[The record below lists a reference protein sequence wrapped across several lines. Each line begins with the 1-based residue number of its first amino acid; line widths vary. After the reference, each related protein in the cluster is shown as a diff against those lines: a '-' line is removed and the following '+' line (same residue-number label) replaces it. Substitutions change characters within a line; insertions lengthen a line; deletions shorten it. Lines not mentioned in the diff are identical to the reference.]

1 MKKYM
6 LAFLSMPLLYSF
18 SSWAQE
24 VAAPV
29 VSQVNDQIVQVA
41 NPLLQS
47 MNGSSGVTSM
57 AVVALIVQAL
67 MLVVN
72 SRYGNL
78 AGKYRFTIMYALNAL
93 GGIAALK
100 LQGVDTF
107 TAMTHSNTM
116 AAYQVMLNQAYKQFI
131 KKQV

>member
-1 MKKYM
+1 MKKYAI
-6 LAFLSMPLLYSF
+6 AFLSIPLLYSF
-18 SSWAQE
+18 TSWAQE
-24 VAAPV
+24 VAAPI
-29 VSQVNDQIVQVA
+29 VSQGIEQVAQVA

-67 MLVVN
+67 MLFIN
-72 SRYGNL
+72 SKYGSL
-78 AGKYRFTIMYALNAL
+78 AGKYRFTIMSALTAL

-107 TAMTHSNTM
+107 TAMTHSTTM
-116 AAYQVMLNQAYKQFI
+116 ATYQVFMNQAYKQFF
-131 KKQV
+131 KKQA